1 MRIPLSKPDIGRA
14 EELMVRRAL
23 RSGHLTRGAMVPAFE
38 KQLRDYLGVAYAS
51 AVSSG
56 TGALHLAL
64 LAHGIGSG
72 DVVLTTPFTFV
83 STANAILYVG
93 AQPRFVDVDPETY
106 NLDPSRLQG
115 AIDSRTRALIVVHV
129 FGVPCDMKP
138 IIEICEDH
146 HILLIEDA
154 CEALGATYEGR
165 KVGTFATS
173 CFSFYPNKVVTT
185 AEGGAVCTNDHEIA
199 DRVDALRNQGRRGGE
214 WLEHAYVGYNYRL
227 SDVHAAIGIPQL
239 RKIDGANVI
248 RERKAKLYSEAL
260 SKHPQVKTPPHTEG
274 RTWFVYAVELDDRD
288 RIGQELNQSGIECKP
303 YFPPVHLQA
312 PYREHG
318 FREGDFPVCE
328 NISKRVLALPFFTK
342 ITNSQIR
349 QVVSVLGDL
358 VEQPSTA
365 GSPAHPKDMKTSR
378 IQE

>member
-1 MRIPLSKPDIGRA
+1 
-14 EELMVRRAL
+14 
-23 RSGHLTRGAMVPAFE
+23 
-38 KQLRDYLGVAYAS
+38 
-51 AVSSG
+51 
-56 TGALHLAL
+56 
-64 LAHGIGSG
+64 
-72 DVVLTTPFTFV
+72 
-83 STANAILYVG
+83 LYVG

-154 CEALGATYEGR
+154 CEALGASYEGS

-239 RKIDGANVI
+239 RKVDRANKI
-248 RERKAKLYSEAL
+248 REEKARLYSGAL
-260 SKHPQVKTPPHTEG
+260 RKCTRVKIPFHVEG
-274 RTWFVYAVELDDRD
+274 RTWFVYVVELDDRD
-288 RIGQELNQSGIECKP
+288 RIGNSMNDLGIECKP
-303 YFPPVHLQA
+303 YFPPVHLQR
-312 PYREHG
+312 PYRELG
-318 FREGDFPVCE
+318 FKEGDFPVCE
-328 NISKRVLALPFFTK
+328 NISKRSLALPFFTG
-342 ITNSQIR
+342 ISRTQIDR
-349 QVVSVLGDL
+349 VVTTLRRL
-358 VEQPSTA
+358 VEQSPS
-365 GSPAHPKDMKTSR
+365 
-378 IQE
+378 